1 MCSVFGQD
9 AREAS
14 SYECILF
21 ASQAANSLV
30 KNMPRGAAPALA
42 TYPRVPGWVTARF
55 EPSRLFASRGQTAA
69 IGPGATTRFTSAMRK
84 PSGRVVSLRDRLCS
98 AHDHFTDAVML
109 RHFITPSAIVLVR
122 FDICR
127 DFVMHL
133 NRSTYLDKPKQLII

>member
-30 KNMPRGAAPALA
+30 KNMQRGAAPALA
-42 TYPRVPGWVTARF
+42 TYPRVPGSRLG
-55 EPSRLFASRGQTAA
+55 SRLFASRGQTAA
-69 IGPGATTRFTSAMRK
+69 IGPGATTRFPSVMRK

-98 AHDHFTDAVML
+98 AHDHFTDVVML

-122 FDICR
+122 YMQRFCYASKYILC
-127 DFVMHL
+127 V
-133 NRSTYLDKPKQLII
+133 SV